1 MTTLRVAL
9 TGGIATGKSFCLAE
23 IAAAGVPTI
32 DADRL
37 AHDAIAPGTPGF
49 DAVVMRFGRGVVGV
63 SGAIDRPTLGR
74 LVFGDARARRDLE
87 AIIHPSVY
95 RAVERWFAE
104 LGDRSEPLGVA
115 DIPLLYETGREIDF
129 DVVIVA
135 ACPPGLQA
143 ERLMAR
149 NGLSQEEAAQRM
161 AAQMPIEDKTARA
174 DHVVDTSGTYDET
187 RAQVAR
193 VLRELRVEN

>member
-1 MTTLRVAL
+1 VATLRVAL
-9 TGGIATGKSFCLAE
+9 TGGIATGKSFCLGVFAAE
-23 IAAAGVPTI
+23 GVPTI

-37 AHDAIAPGTPGF
+37 AHDAIAPGTPGHA
-49 DAVVMRFGRGVVGV
+49 AVVARFGTGILTAE
-63 SGAIDRPTLGR
+63 GAVDRPALGR
-74 LVFGDARARRDLE
+74 LIFGDDRARRELE
-87 AIIHPSVY
+87 AIIHPGVY

-104 LGDRSEPLGVA
+104 LGDRSEPMGIA

-135 ACPPGLQA
+135 ACPPAMQA
-143 ERLMAR
+143 ERLMRR
-149 NGLSQEEAAQRM
+149 NGLTAQEAAQRM
-161 AAQMPIEDKTARA
+161 AAQMPIAEKTSRA
-174 DHVVDTSGTYDET
+174 DHVIDTSGTYDET

>member
-1 MTTLRVAL
+1 MPTLRVAL

-23 IAAAGVPTI
+23 IGAAGVPTI

-37 AHDAIAPGTPGF
+37 AREAIAPGTKGY
-49 DAVVMRFGRGVVGV
+49 DAVILRFGRGVAAP
-63 SGAIDRPTLGR
+63 SGGIDRPALGR

-87 AIIHPSVY
+87 AIIHPGVY

-104 LGDRSEPLGVA
+104 LGDRGEPLGVA

-135 ACPPGLQA
+135 ACPPELQL

-149 NGLSQEEAAQRM
+149 NGLSRDDAAQRL
-161 AAQMPIEDKTARA
+161 AAQMPIGEKAERA
-174 DHVVDTSGTYDET
+174 DHVVDTSGSFDET
-187 RAQVAR
+187 RNQVRR
-193 VLRELRVEN
+193 VLEELRP

>member
-37 AHDAIAPGTPGF
+37 AHDAIAPGTPGY
-49 DAVVMRFGRGVVGV
+49 DAVILRFGRGVAGA
-63 SGAIDRPTLGR
+63 SGAIDRPALGR
-74 LVFGDARARRDLE
+74 LIFGDARARRDLE
-87 AIIHPSVY
+87 AIIHPGVY

-104 LGDRSEPLGVA
+104 LGDRSEALGVA

-135 ACPPGLQA
+135 ACPPGMQI

-149 NGLSQEEAAQRM
+149 NRLSRDEAALRL
-161 AAQMPIEDKTARA
+161 AAQMPIGEKSERA
-174 DHVVDTSGTYDET
+174 DHVIDTSGTYDET
-187 RAQVAR
+187 RNQVRR
-193 VLRELRVEN
+193 VLEELRP

>member
-1 MTTLRVAL
+1 VTTLRVAL

-23 IAAAGVPTI
+23 MAAAGVPTI

-49 DAVVMRFGRGVVGV
+49 DAVVLRFGRGVVGV
-63 SGAIDRPTLGR
+63 AGAVDRPTLGR

-87 AIIHPSVY
+87 AIIHPGVY

-104 LGDRSEPLGVA
+104 LGDRSEPLGIA

-135 ACPPGLQA
+135 ACPPEMQLA
-143 ERLMAR
+143 RLMAR
-149 NGLSQEEAAQRM
+149 NGLTRDEAAQRM
-161 AAQMPIEDKTARA
+161 AAQMPIGEKTERA
-174 DHVVDTSGTYDET
+174 DHVIDTSGSFDET
-187 RAQVAR
+187 RNQVRR
-193 VLRELRVEN
+193 VIEELRP